1 MSIEGAGAVRFWGF
15 SEARDL
21 LGDLTKAREAQSDP
35 DSPLRALLLCP
46 GDVRH
51 LLHTLASL
59 ARTNSAQKD
68 SSSAAAPPVEFAIY
82 EREPEVLARH
92 MLLLAI
98 ALDFEL
104 PRRER
109 AELLLEVWANTQ
121 VREKTAAY
129 IATKAAALGRAIA
142 HDEGPLAP
150 LFDIASLKSRDR
162 DALEQVLRTWAENV
176 EFDIVKLRDE
186 RLRAFYKG
194 RYDHRKN
201 VLEWDHSMELV
212 EIDNCSIVHRIHWRE
227 WRMTGIAYEV
237 RDSSYNA
244 PNRTLASMCMGKSRS
259 TGTSIMKRGF
269 WGDVANGPWAATGVS
284 CVEGRLT
291 NKKGGHH
298 HKSSCDL
305 AYYNVLDWLTSLET
319 GQNFHLKEEDIADF
333 EYGGSVSNVG
343 GGLSKGFL
351 SAKGDQAVGRVP
363 LKPVEEVPEGGAED
377 GEDELLSLEYIAEEM
392 EAKAA
397 RRKAAAAEDAKA
409 AEADAKRAASE
420 RARIVAQKMAKLP
433 PFTVKLLGGDWL
445 DVQRKPRHQ
454 KAFDLLVVATH
465 VAYVMASDRLNGIL
479 KPEAT
484 CLIET
489 AKFLVEIRKQ
499 NRTEYASKLLRV
511 AARIGWELRDEPSDG
526 ASEPDGCKVDY
537 VAFAY
542 DEAKAPELAEAVR
555 AADEAARK
563 AAGMS
568 KEDAEKQSA
577 LPELTMREGAGD
589 DDGAHAEEG
598 AESSAKAAAKMDP
611 SSIGMLKIADDPAP
625 ADVSDAAGAPAPSPA
640 MPVKTQ
646 PGTAAAM
653 SAGGGKVCAIT
664 GKPAKY
670 RDPISGL
677 PYADLAAFKE
687 LRKLHPDPK
696 KLAKEEEAPAPAEDE
711 GAGEGGAGKANDE
724 ERPAVVV
731 PSERPIRI
739 GENFSRRVNKV
750 W

>member
-21 LGDLTKAREAQSDP
+21 LGELVADTSQAQAEREEA
-35 DSPLRALLLCP
+35 PLRALLICP

-51 LLHTLASL
+51 LMQTLASL
-59 ARTNSAQKD
+59 ARKD
-68 SSSAAAPPVEFAIY
+68 SDKSAPRAPVEFAIY

-109 AELLLEVWANTQ
+109 AELLLEVWAKTQ

-129 IATKAAALGRAIA
+129 IASKAAALGRAIA

-150 LFDIASLKSRDR
+150 LFDISALKSRDR

-186 RLRAFYKG
+186 RLRSFYKG

-212 EIDNCSIVHRIHWRE
+212 NIDNCSIVHRIHWRE

-244 PNRTLASMCMGKSRS
+244 PNRTLASMCMGKSRN

-284 CVEGRLT
+284 CVDGRLT
-291 NKKGGHH
+291 NKKGGQH

-319 GQNFHLKEEDIADF
+319 GQSFHLKEEDIADF
-333 EYGGSVSNVG
+333 EYGGSVSNIG

-351 SAKGDQAVGRVP
+351 SDKGDQTIGRVP
-363 LKPVEEVPEGGAED
+363 LKRVEEVAEAGPED
-377 GEDELLSLEYIAEEM
+377 DEDELLSVEDIADEM
-392 EAKAA
+392 AAKAA
-397 RRKAAAAEDAKA
+397 RRKAAAAEAA
-409 AEADAKRAASE
+409 AEAEANAKRAAGE
-420 RARIVAQKMAKLP
+420 RARLVGQKMAKLP
-433 PFTVKLLGGDWL
+433 RFTVKLLGGDWA

-454 KAFDLLVVATH
+454 KSFDLLVVATH
-465 VAYVMASDRLNGIL
+465 VAYVMASDRLNGLL
-479 KPEAT
+479 KPKAT

-489 AKFLVEIRKQ
+489 AKFLVEVRRQ
-499 NRTEYASKLLRV
+499 NRIEYASKLLRV
-511 AARIGWELRDEPSDG
+511 ASRLGWELRDKPGSAEN
-526 ASEPDGCKVDY
+526 EPDGSKVDH

-542 DEAKAPELAEAVR
+542 DESKASELAEAVR
-555 AADEAARK
+555 AAEEAERK
-563 AAGMS
+563 AKGMT
-568 KEDAEKQSA
+568 KEDADMQA
-577 LPELTMREGAGD
+577 AVPELTMHDGEADVDSDARAG
-589 DDGAHAEEG
+589 EG
-598 AESSAKAAAKMDP
+598 AEGGATPAVKVDP
-611 SSIGMLKIADDPAP
+611 SSIGMLKIADDPAM
-625 ADVSDAAGAPAPSPA
+625 ADVSDAAGAVASCHGGTP
-640 MPVKTQ
+640 MLPVKTQ

-653 SAGGGKVCAIT
+653 STGSSKLCAIT

-687 LRKLHPDPK
+687 LRKLHPDPRPK
-696 KLAKEEEAPAPAEDE
+696 PVEEGDQGAQGDSGTQAEEA
-711 GAGEGGAGKANDE
+711 
-724 ERPAVVV
+724 ERVVV

-739 GENFSRRVNKV
+739 GEGFSRRVNKA